1 MPIEIR
7 ELVIKTTVEK
17 QPLRNPVQE
26 MPDKAELKKEI
37 LQSCS
42 KLMKKMLKES
52 KQRA

>member
-17 QPLRNPVQE
+17 QPVRHTDNYGSL
-26 MPDKAELKKEI
+26 DKAELKKEI

-42 KLMKKMLKES
+42 KLVKKILKEN
-52 KQRA
+52 KQR

>member
-17 QPLRNPVQE
+17 YPVRGTDKQL
-26 MPDKAELKKEI
+26 PDKAELKREI

-42 KLMKKMLKES
+42 KMMKKLLKEHT
-52 KQRA
+52 QR